1 MRRPAHRPVSVTR
14 RTSGD
19 TATILVRAGDR
30 ELGAITG
37 LGSGDGDSLEG
48 SFANRPAFVDFTAA
62 FRAHADA
69 VEKGDAALIA
79 AETAALAKL
88 GVEVWHTVHDM
99 RIDQPGSLA
108 ISGGRARFRP
118 NDAFLMMRTGGL

>member
-37 LGSGDGDSLEG
+37 LASGDGDALEG
-48 SFANRPAFVDFTAA
+48 SFANRPAFVDFSDA
-62 FRAHADA
+62 FRAHA
-69 VEKGDAALIA
+69 AALEAGDTAEIA
-79 AETAALAKL
+79 ACEAELRRL